1 MSGKR
6 PGDVRVRVSRVRPQ
20 EFQVAAPRR
29 RRDPTPAPL
38 LLIYGFLGLIAAGTA
53 LLMLPISTRDGSV
66 PPLID
71 ALFTATSA
79 STVTGLVVV
88 DTGTHWS
95 AFGHIVLLGLIQ
107 AGGFGIMAG
116 STLLLLLLVRRGTR
130 LRERVLV
137 QETVGT
143 PSLSSAGTIV
153 RRVAIFTFVCEVIGA
168 VVLGGAFLS
177 QGAGGDALGSI
188 WWGVFHSVSAFNN
201 AGFDLTG
208 DFRSLAGFADDW
220 LVLLTVGT
228 LLTLGGL
235 GYAIVADVFG
245 RRRWVRLA
253 LETKIVL
260 ATSSVLLVGG
270 ALLIGAIEWS
280 NPETLGAFPEASRP
294 LKALFESATLRTA
307 GFSVLPTA
315 GLEEA
320 SLFVVMALM
329 FIGGASGSTA
339 GGIKVNT
346 FSILLIAI
354 VSTVRGEPSAT
365 AFGRRVKHELVYRA
379 LSVAL
384 IALAALFLVGLL
396 LTLTTDVGFVNIL
409 FEAVSALGTVGA
421 STGITPQTDTVA
433 RIVLIVTMF
442 AGRLG
447 PLTLVLALAARS
459 RPVSHRPAVES
470 IRIG

>member
-143 PSLSSAGTIV
+143 PSLSSV
-153 RRVAIFTFVCEVIGA
+153 RSSAPSCWA
-168 VVLGGAFLS
+168 VPS
-177 QGAGGDALGSI
+177 SPRALAAMH
-188 WWGVFHSVSAFNN
+188 WA
-201 AGFDLTG
+201 
-208 DFRSLAGFADDW
+208 
-220 LVLLTVGT
+220 
-228 LLTLGGL
+228 
-235 GYAIVADVFG
+235 
-245 RRRWVRLA
+245 
-253 LETKIVL
+253 
-260 ATSSVLLVGG
+260 
-270 ALLIGAIEWS
+270 
-280 NPETLGAFPEASRP
+280 AS
-294 LKALFESATLRTA
+294 
-307 GFSVLPTA
+307 
-315 GLEEA
+315 
-320 SLFVVMALM
+320 
-329 FIGGASGSTA
+329 GGASSIPSPRSTTQ
-339 GGIKVNT
+339 V
-346 FSILLIAI
+346 
-354 VSTVRGEPSAT
+354 
-365 AFGRRVKHELVYRA
+365 
-379 LSVAL
+379 
-384 IALAALFLVGLL
+384 
-396 LTLTTDVGFVNIL
+396 LT
-409 FEAVSALGTVGA
+409 
-421 STGITPQTDTVA
+421 
-433 RIVLIVTMF
+433 
-442 AGRLG
+442 
-447 PLTLVLALAARS
+447 
-459 RPVSHRPAVES
+459 
-470 IRIG
+470 

>member
-29 RRDPTPAPL
+29 RRAPTPAPL

-188 WWGVFHSVSAFNN
+188 
-201 AGFDLTG
+201 
-208 DFRSLAGFADDW
+208 
-220 LVLLTVGT
+220 
-228 LLTLGGL
+228 
-235 GYAIVADVFG
+235 
-245 RRRWVRLA
+245 
-253 LETKIVL
+253 
-260 ATSSVLLVGG
+260 
-270 ALLIGAIEWS
+270 
-280 NPETLGAFPEASRP
+280 
-294 LKALFESATLRTA
+294 
-307 GFSVLPTA
+307 
-315 GLEEA
+315 
-320 SLFVVMALM
+320 
-329 FIGGASGSTA
+329 
-339 GGIKVNT
+339 
-346 FSILLIAI
+346 
-354 VSTVRGEPSAT
+354 
-365 AFGRRVKHELVYRA
+365 
-379 LSVAL
+379 
-384 IALAALFLVGLL
+384 
-396 LTLTTDVGFVNIL
+396 
-409 FEAVSALGTVGA
+409 
-421 STGITPQTDTVA
+421 
-433 RIVLIVTMF
+433 
-442 AGRLG
+442 
-447 PLTLVLALAARS
+447 
-459 RPVSHRPAVES
+459 
-470 IRIG
+470 